1 MKKKVLFQINTL
13 AKSII
18 ASENDIDII
27 KTKNTLIQL
36 YEKLTVLEFLKSSVT
51 TEFEKPERPATD
63 SKTYR
68 EENWFQDPDPVPQP
82 SHKDALVEPL
92 MEKIKDLVAQMP
104 SESDPDGSAI
114 EDLLKEILPKKE
126 TYKNDL
132 EEFAASYQ
140 ENPIFERKQEVKK
153 EEKVSVSVKEKEK
166 ENDFDLE
173 SETESSQNKPK
184 SINDKLNQGLNIGLN
199 DRIAFIKHLF
209 ESNTDDYTR
218 VLSQINSMTTYQE
231 AHSFV
236 ENNIKPDYNN
246 WEDKEEYADRFLL
259 IIEKR
264 FN

>member
-1 MKKKVLFQINTL
+1 MKKKVLSQINAL

-18 ASENDIDII
+18 ASENDIDIV

-36 YEKLTVLEFLKSSVT
+36 YEKLSVLEFLKSSVE

-82 SHKDALVEPL
+82 THEDELVVPL
-92 MEKIKDLVAQMP
+92 MEKINDLVAQMP
-104 SESDPDGSAI
+104 SQGDPDGSAV

-126 TYKNDL
+126 TFKNDL

-140 ENPIFERKQEVKK
+140 ENPVFERKQEVEK
-153 EEKVSVSVKEKEK
+153 EEKVDTSVKEL
-166 ENDFDLE
+166 NFDLE
-173 SETESSQNKPK
+173 NEAETAQSKPK
-184 SINDKLNQGLNIGLN
+184 SINDKINQGLNIGLN

-231 AHSFV
+231 ASSFV

-259 IIEKR
+259 LIEKR